1 MNPLFWAGVVVVLL
15 GLIVAVTLGMT
26 KWRRIP
32 LEQARREVRSQKKR
46 VSGEDD

>member
-1 MNPLFWAGVVVVLL
+1 MNPLFWAGMVVVLL
-15 GLIVAVTLGMT
+15 GLVVAVTLGMT

-32 LEQARREVRSQKKR
+32 LEQARREVPSEKTR

>member
-15 GLIVAVTLGMT
+15 GLMVAVTLGKT

-32 LEQARREVRSQKKR
+32 LEQARRMVPTKKMR